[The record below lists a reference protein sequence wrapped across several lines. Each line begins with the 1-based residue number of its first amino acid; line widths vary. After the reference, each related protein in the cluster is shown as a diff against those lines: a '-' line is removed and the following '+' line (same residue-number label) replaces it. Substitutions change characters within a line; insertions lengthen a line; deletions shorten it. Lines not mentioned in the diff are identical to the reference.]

1 MSFDHHARRESSE
14 PNRVQSELMRRFIDQ
29 INGTAKRQYPA
40 GRMGAED
47 DGQLSYALA
56 TDDRNQTII
65 MRFGKPVEW
74 VGLGVHDAEE
84 LIQSLTERVLYLK
97 GVRV

>member
-1 MSFDHHARRESSE
+1 MSFQHHAEHQPR
-14 PNRVQSELMRRFIDQ
+14 PQQSDLMRRFIDQ
-29 INGTAKRQYPA
+29 INGTAQRQYPA

-56 TDDRNQTII
+56 NDDRLRTII

-74 VGLGVHDAEE
+74 VAFGVQEAEE
-84 LIQSLTERVLYLK
+84 LRDQLNDRISAMK
-97 GVRV
+97 GIPVA